1 MLKWD
6 SDDGRGHGGHIQ
18 GGDVLR
24 KYEVNG
30 GGSQPHN
37 ARAHAVRNIIP
48 VNSYGN
54 MLRACESEGIKYRRR
69 GERGGAGKQ

>member
-30 GGSQPHN
+30 GGSQPQCEGACGEKHYTSKFIWQYVTC
-37 ARAHAVRNIIP
+37 VR
-48 VNSYGN
+48 
-54 MLRACESEGIKYRRR
+54 
-69 GERGGAGKQ
+69 ERGDKV